1 MFHELIKILRSGRL
15 DQSVASEV
23 HTMLGLCEQAVKEA
37 GEVLFGA
44 PLDEPQ
50 RQAFYARDREI
61 NGLQQ
66 RIRRELVSQL
76 ALSSTMQQARLLV
89 ISGLIKDIERIGDHA
104 KNLLEAAAMLN
115 GPLPSDPLCRE
126 LAELRAGVEQTM
138 GQVRAVLDRD
148 VDVRGGD
155 AARFQQV
162 LQHGRDRRA
171 GPCRA
176 LLHPVAGIGVRGRGA
191 ELAARQPRQNV
202 AGIGRVGDHLVAD
215 AHMAGR
221 RIIRAGARFQRQ
233 RGGACGDRRGQLT
246 LLPRDGRIEQKFRA
260 TGARKPGR

>member
-138 GQVRAVLDRD
+138 GQVRAVLDGCDRERAEELCQQGHELSD
-148 VDVRGGD
+148 RCERLLRTLCASRQPASLAVPLALCARYYKRIQKHLMNLLSSVLMPLHKIDYFDVR
-155 AARFQQV
+155 
-162 LQHGRDRRA
+162 
-171 GPCRA
+171 
-176 LLHPVAGIGVRGRGA
+176 
-191 ELAARQPRQNV
+191 E
-202 AGIGRVGDHLVAD
+202 
-215 AHMAGR
+215 
-221 RIIRAGARFQRQ
+221 
-233 RGGACGDRRGQLT
+233 
-246 LLPRDGRIEQKFRA
+246 
-260 TGARKPGR
+260 